1 LTTTLP
7 VRWRRR
13 SRRGIFREAGKLES
27 WKAGKLEG
35 WKAGR
40 REGGKAGRREVGV
53 DFEKLEVWKISA
65 DLSVAVYLGMR
76 DLRDFGFKDQI
87 TRSSLSI
94 PSNIAEGMSRRGDRE
109 KLQFLNIA
117 KGSCSELRTQIY
129 IGIRIGYINNE
140 IGQEWVEQTKRIAA
154 MLSGLMKKLKQENC

>member
-1 LTTTLP
+1 
-7 VRWRRR
+7 
-13 SRRGIFREAGKLES
+13 
-27 WKAGKLEG
+27 
-35 WKAGR
+35 
-40 REGGKAGRREVGV
+40 V